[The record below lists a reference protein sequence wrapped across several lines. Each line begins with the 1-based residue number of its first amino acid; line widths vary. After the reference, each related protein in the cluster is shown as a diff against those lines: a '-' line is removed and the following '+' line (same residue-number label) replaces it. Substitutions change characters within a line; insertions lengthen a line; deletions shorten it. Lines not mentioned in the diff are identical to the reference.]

1 MYSNTCYDQAK
12 RQNCKRP
19 RTHTNFLKK
28 KLTMDIID
36 SKYMNYII
44 YLNYRVILYIYIY
57 LRHSYRLHTTT
68 CILSEKFQSALKI
81 SPTAIRHDI
90 GHNFNLNNWQVYS
103 IDFLHINNI
112 IGAKERSSDIQT
124 PFIYIQNPR
133 GPSIFWDTQWG

>member
-1 MYSNTCYDQAK
+1 MLWSSKKTELQATKNTYK
-12 RQNCKRP
+12 L
-19 RTHTNFLKK
+19 FKK
-28 KLTMDIID
+28 KANNGYHRLKIHELHNLSELSSHSI
-36 SKYMNYII
+36 
-44 YLNYRVILYIYIY
+44 YIYIY